1 MWRDDDRATERLMS
15 LESLRGR
22 SRMTKGRGFGRL
34 CMWRDNERA
43 TQSLMSSDYFVG
55 GENDERARHREFS
68 VWHHAERNCASSSAT
83 RAFASAR

>member
-1 MWRDDDRATERLMS
+1 MWRDDDRATESLMS
-15 LESLRGR
+15 RITSRAA
-22 SRMTKGRGFGRL
+22 RMTKGRGFGRL

-43 TQSLMSSDYFVG
+43 TESLMSSDYFVG

-68 VWHHAERNCASSSAT
+68 VWHHAERDCASSFAT